1 MNAFIVAST
10 RPYIGKSGIALALMD
25 IAADRGM
32 ATAYFKPYGTMPA
45 TVDGVQTDLDAA
57 YISRHATVRSPLD
70 AVCPVVESSAFLE
83 EVVAGRRGDAR
94 ATVRDA
100 FDRVSAGA
108 DVVVVEGPSDIFQ
121 GRSVEL
127 SLCQVADLLAA
138 RVLLV
143 AAGQRAGLPD
153 AVLGAADC
161 LGDRLGGVL
170 FNDVAAPVAEFVKR
184 DSIPFLEQ
192 HGLTVFGSVPHDT
205 MLSSVT
211 IAEIVEELAGTV
223 LCAEDRV
230 RERAESFM
238 VGAMGQDK
246 AMRFFRRRPRK
257 VVVTGGDRSDVQLA
271 ALETDTR
278 ALVLTGDLPPSPH
291 ALSRAEELGV
301 PMILVGFDTLSTV
314 ERLERLFGR
323 ARLHDPAK
331 AARIRE
337 MLTASV
343 DVDHVLR
350 TLLGTGDLG

>member
-10 RPYIGKSGIALALMD
+10 RPYIGKSGIALALMS

-70 AVCPVVESSAFLE
+70 DVCPVVESSAFLE
-83 EVVAGRRGDAR
+83 DVVAGRRGDAR
-94 ATVRDA
+94 GIVLDA
-100 FDRVSAGA
+100 FQRVSAGA

-127 SLCQVADLLAA
+127 SLCQVADLLDA

-143 AAGQRAGLPD
+143 AAGERAHLPD
-153 AVLGAADC
+153 SVLGASDC
-161 LGDRLGGVL
+161 LGKRLAGVL
-170 FNDVAAPVAEFVKR
+170 FNDVAPPVADLVKR
-184 DSIPFLEQ
+184 DSVPFLERR
-192 HGLTVFGSVPHDT
+192 GITVFGCVPHDA

-211 IAEIVEELAGTV
+211 IAEIVEELSGTV
-223 LCAEDRV
+223 LSAEENLDQ
-230 RERAESFM
+230 RAESFM

-291 ALSRAEELGV
+291 VLSRAEELGV
-301 PMILVGFDTLSTV
+301 PMVLVGFDTLSTV

-323 ARLHDPAK
+323 VRVHDPAK

-337 MLTASV
+337 MLSASV
-343 DVDHVLR
+343 DVDFVLQ
-350 TLLGTGDLG
+350 TLLGTDERG

>member
-1 MNAFIVAST
+1 MNTFIVAST
-10 RPYIGKSGIALALMD
+10 RPYIGKSGIALALMET
-25 IAADRGM
+25 AADRGM

-57 YISRHATVRSPLD
+57 YLSRHATVRSPLD

-83 EVVAGRRGDAR
+83 DVLGGRRGDAR
-94 ATVRDA
+94 DTVREA
-100 FDRVSAGA
+100 FEVVSAGA
-108 DVVVVEGPSDIFQ
+108 DLVVVEGPSDIFQ

-127 SLCQVADLLAA
+127 SVCQVAQLLEA

-143 AAGQRAGLPD
+143 AAGERAILPD
-153 AVLGAADC
+153 SVLGARDC
-161 LGDRLGGVL
+161 LGEQLGGVL
-170 FNDVAAPVAEFVKR
+170 FNDVAPPVADLVKR
-184 DSIPFLEQ
+184 DSIPFLER
-192 HGLTVFGSVPHDT
+192 HGVTVFGCVPHDA

-211 IAEIVEELAGTV
+211 VAEIVEELSGTV
-223 LCAEDRV
+223 LCGEDHV
-230 RERAESFM
+230 GERAESFM

-291 ALSRAEELGV
+291 VLSRAEELGV
-301 PMILVGFDTLSTV
+301 PMVLVGFDTLSTV

-323 ARLHDPAK
+323 VRLHDPAK

-350 TLLGTGDLG
+350 TLLGTGDQG